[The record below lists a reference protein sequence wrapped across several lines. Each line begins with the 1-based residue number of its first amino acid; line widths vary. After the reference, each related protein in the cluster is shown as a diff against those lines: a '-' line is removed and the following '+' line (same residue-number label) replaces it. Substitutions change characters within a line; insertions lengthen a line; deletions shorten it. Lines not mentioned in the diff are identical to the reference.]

1 MKHYSGKE
9 IKDEFFS
16 ISMFDLEEGMSI
28 DDLRALLDDYA
39 NKELYWECAGIQKAI
54 EYMGFMLLTLMSDK
68 LNNKEI
74 NLEYANT
81 EKETTRE
88 RG

>member
-1 MKHYSGKE
+1 M
-9 IKDEFFS
+9 
-16 ISMFDLEEGMSI
+16 
-28 DDLRALLDDYA
+28 
-39 NKELYWECAGIQKAI
+39 QKAI

>member
-1 MKHYSGKE
+1 MKHYSGKQ

-39 NKELYWECAGIQKAI
+39 NRELYWECAGIQKAI
-54 EYMGFMLLTLMSDK
+54 EYMGFMLLTLMSNK
-68 LNNKEI
+68 LNTKEI

-81 EKETTRE
+81 EKETTRK

>member
-54 EYMGFMLLTLMSDK
+54 EYMGFMLLTLMSNK
-68 LNNKEI
+68 LNTKEI
-74 NLEYANT
+74 
-81 EKETTRE
+81 KERTITNIKRK
-88 RG
+88 

>member
-39 NKELYWECAGIQKAI
+39 NKE
-54 EYMGFMLLTLMSDK
+54 
-68 LNNKEI
+68 
-74 NLEYANT
+74 
-81 EKETTRE
+81 
-88 RG
+88 